1 MSSLH
6 YLFDKP
12 TCTADLRTF
21 NSDFIVKEML
31 PFSPTG
37 EGEHHMIHV
46 RKEGLNTNQVAE
58 MLAKFAKVHQ
68 KEVTY
73 AGQKDKNAVT
83 EQWFGVR
90 IPGKE
95 TPDWQSLT
103 TPNTEASADT
113 SSRGNDTNQ
122 ARLTILSSQRHS
134 KKLRIGALLG
144 NRFEL
149 TLRNVSDKD
158 AVEKRIQQVIET
170 GVPNYFGEQR
180 FGHQG
185 KNLIYGQQMLAGKKV
200 KDRKKRSMYL
210 SAVRS
215 NVFNQVVSYRLHHHS
230 VAPLTGDCVML
241 AGSKSFFVTEKWD
254 PATLKRLSDNDIQL
268 SAPLWGR
275 GAMLPQAD
283 AASVEQAALAELTQD
298 LAGLEQ
304 AGLEQERRPLLLKPQ
319 AMKYRLEQN
328 NLIIEFILPA
338 GSYATSVLREL
349 LDYQDVQEVKRQ
361 QMVAEQNAAA
371 QQQALAKASAL
382 LSKQESEQELKQE
395 LKQEPTA

>member
-6 YLFDKP
+6 YLFGKP
-12 TCTADLRTF
+12 ACKADLRTV

-58 MLAKFAKVHQ
+58 ILAKFAKVHQ

-95 TPDWQSLT
+95 TPDWQSLST
-103 TPNTEASADT
+103 QDNTDAKANEVDLANKENTP
-113 SSRGNDTNQ
+113 
-122 ARLTILSSQRHS
+122 RLTILSSQRHS

-149 TLRNVSDKD
+149 TLRNVSDK
-158 AVEKRIQQVIET
+158 AELEKRIQQVMQT

-185 KNLIYGQQMLAGKKV
+185 KNLIFGQQMLAGKKV

-215 NVFNQVVSYRLHHHS
+215 NVFNQVVSYRLNHHS
-230 VAPLTGDCVML
+230 IAPLTGDCVML
-241 AGSKSFFVTEKWD
+241 AGSKSFFVTDKWD
-254 PATLKRLSDNDIQL
+254 PETLARLSSNDIQL

-275 GAMLPQAD
+275 GSILPQAD
-283 AASVEQAALAELTQD
+283 AANVEQAALIALTND
-298 LAGLEQ
+298 LQGLEQ
-304 AGLEQERRPLLLKPQ
+304 AGLEQERRPMLLKPQ
-319 AMKYRLEQN
+319 ALKYRFEQDT
-328 NLIIEFILPA
+328 LFIEFILPA

-349 LDYQDVQEVKRQ
+349 LDYQDVQEVARQ
-361 QMVAEQNAAA
+361 QRVAEQ
-371 QQQALAKASAL
+371 QMQASMQAENLQKA
-382 LSKQESEQELKQE
+382 QESTK
-395 LKQEPTA
+395 